1 MARGG
6 TPFASVKNEI
16 SSDLDIAQGS
26 LGGWPSPLPAWLVTT
41 GDAVQGVKPGASEVG
56 FSDVPDME
64 PPLGVPGVLT
74 DEGLPG
80 ALSDELGVH
89 GELKFPSDRD
99 VSDALG
105 VPEHSDS
112 LVDGLVAC
120 AILI

>member
-1 MARGG
+1 M
-6 TPFASVKNEI
+6 
-16 SSDLDIAQGS
+16 
-26 LGGWPSPLPAWLVTT
+26 
-41 GDAVQGVKPGASEVG
+41 QGVKPGEAEVG
-56 FSDVPDME
+56 FSDVLDVQ
-64 PPLGVPGVLT
+64 PPLGVQGVLT

-112 LVDGLVAC
+112 LADRLVIS
-120 AILI
+120 AILIWSRISR

>member
-1 MARGG
+1 M
-6 TPFASVKNEI
+6 
-16 SSDLDIAQGS
+16 
-26 LGGWPSPLPAWLVTT
+26 T
-41 GDAVQGVKPGASEVG
+41 GDAVQGVKPGVGEVG
-56 FSDVPDME
+56 FSDVPNVQ
-64 PPLGVPGVLT
+64 PPLDMAGVLA

>member
-1 MARGG
+1 M
-6 TPFASVKNEI
+6 
-16 SSDLDIAQGS
+16 
-26 LGGWPSPLPAWLVTT
+26 
-41 GDAVQGVKPGASEVG
+41 QGVKPGEAEVG
-56 FSDVPDME
+56 FSDVLDVQ

-112 LVDGLVAC
+112 LADGLVIS
-120 AILI
+120 AILIWSRISR

>member
-1 MARGG
+1 M
-6 TPFASVKNEI
+6 
-16 SSDLDIAQGS
+16 
-26 LGGWPSPLPAWLVTT
+26 
-41 GDAVQGVKPGASEVG
+41 QGVKPGVGEVG
-56 FSDVPDME
+56 FSDVPDVQ
-64 PPLGVPGVLT
+64 PPLGVAGVLA

-112 LVDGLVAC
+112 LAEGLVASTTM
-120 AILI
+120 I